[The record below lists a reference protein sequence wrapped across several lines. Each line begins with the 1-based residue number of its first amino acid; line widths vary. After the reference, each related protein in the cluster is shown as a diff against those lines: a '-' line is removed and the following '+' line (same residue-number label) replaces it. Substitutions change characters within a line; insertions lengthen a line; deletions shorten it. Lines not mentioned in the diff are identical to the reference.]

1 MCIRDSYTGIAV
13 IMGVLC
19 YSIQLYGDFSGGMD
33 VVMGAAEC
41 FGISLD
47 QNFKRPY
54 FCLLYTSR
62 CV

>member
-1 MCIRDSYTGIAV
+1 
-13 IMGVLC
+13 MGVLC

-62 CV
+62 WL